1 MLIGFTIFKV
11 VLNQLFYYKLVLIY
25 IYTLSHIWYFEV
37 FIPADLIAIIDFS
50 IVTWKIRPFCF
61 RMMIFGCVF
70 LVFKN
75 P

>member
-25 IYTLSHIWYFEV
+25 VYTLSHIWYFEV

-50 IVTWKIRPFCF
+50 IVTWKIRPTKGHSVSE
-61 RMMIFGCVF
+61 R
-70 LVFKN
+70 
-75 P
+75 